1 MFDKLIEFVL
11 TFIEQLLPVS
21 IIKQYEMGALLRFGK
36 YKRVLEPGIHFK
48 IPMVDDVDVYTVVTT
63 TLTLPP
69 QSIIT
74 KCGKNVVARAHIKY
88 KVSDLSI
95 YAIQVV
101 DATDALSDTTS
112 GVIFS
117 VIREHTLEELRTLDI
132 GKVITKKAKT
142 AALTWGINLMKV
154 TISDFSEMRS
164 YRLLMQEPPL
174 K

>member
-1 MFDKLIEFVL
+1 MFDKLIEFLL
-11 TFIEQLLPVS
+11 TFIEQILPVA
-21 IIKQYEMGALLRFGK
+21 IIKQYEKGALLRLGK
-36 YKRVLEPGIHFK
+36 YQRVLEPGLHFK
-48 IPMVDDVDVYTVVTT
+48 IPMADEIDVYPVVTT

-69 QSIIT
+69 QSIMT

-117 VIREHTLEELRTLDI
+117 VIREHTLDELRTLDI
-132 GKVITKKAKT
+132 GKLITKKAKSV
-142 AALTWGINLMKV
+142 ALTWGINLMKV